1 MKKLRVQ
8 KLNASHG
15 RKVYALTEGPSVRS
29 DQVIVITA
37 ETTEL
42 ASLILD
48 EIDAGNAV
56 SWPYMRRDAV
66 SLRDGTGPSTNVS
79 REMWAAGLRW
89 TDDPSVSV
97 STEERIDSALTRLQN
112 KEIGK

>member
-66 SLRDGTGPSTNVS
+66 SLRDGTGPI
-79 REMWAAGLRW
+79 MGLD
-89 TDDPSVSV
+89 TPSGILCADCANDRFD
-97 STEERIDSALTRLQN
+97 ERDITVRGEQA
-112 KEIGK
+112 